1 MARKPKRD
9 LTVEEQLA
17 RGPMD
22 LPFLMLVMILL
33 GIGLI
38 MMFSASYATAY
49 YDSKVADPLYYIKR
63 QAMFAVVG
71 VAVMYVVSKINYQTF
86 RWMSVPALIFSIIL
100 LLLVFTP
107 LGRSHNGA
115 RRWLYLGVEF
125 QPSEIAKIAVILFFA
140 ARLCKR
146 DSRKPLR
153 YKNRTFTGR
162 MLNRL
167 EHIGF
172 LELVPYIAVLGT
184 VLLLVL
190 LERHMSGTILVM
202 VGAAAVLFAAGINIW
217 WFIGGGAAVGSLLA
231 FIMLATPYMN
241 ARIDLVAG
249 PLGPTPGEWL
259 PDGAVPAGHGV
270 GRFAGPGAGQ

>member
-202 VGAAAVLFAAGINIW
+202 VVPQRCCLPRASISGGLSAAVL
-217 WFIGGGAAVGSLLA
+217 
-231 FIMLATPYMN
+231 
-241 ARIDLVAG
+241 R
-249 PLGPTPGEWL
+249 
-259 PDGAVPAGHGV
+259 
-270 GRFAGPGAGQ
+270 